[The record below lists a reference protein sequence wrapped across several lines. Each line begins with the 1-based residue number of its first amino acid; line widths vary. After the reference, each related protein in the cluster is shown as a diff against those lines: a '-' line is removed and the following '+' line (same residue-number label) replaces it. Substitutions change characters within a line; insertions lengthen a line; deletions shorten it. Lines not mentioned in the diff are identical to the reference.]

1 MQRRHALATLPV
13 LPLAVKAIVA
23 GVPTF
28 SSSVEV
34 AMPTEE
40 VLSHYLGGFTVRG
53 APLLAPGMVLA
64 MRIAGAL
71 YQDEEVRFTIQHGG
85 ASLAG
90 PCLEE
95 TVTGRVHLCE
105 DGPRLLVTQ
114 VDEEIVVR

>member
-1 MQRRHALATLPV
+1 MQRRHALATLPA
-13 LPLAVKAIVA
+13 LPLAVKAIA
-23 GVPTF
+23 ADVPTL

-34 AMPTEE
+34 TMPAEE
-40 VLSHYLGGFTVRG
+40 VLYLGGFTVRG

-90 PCLEE
+90 PCLED